1 MRMVDPLI
9 PRALA
14 DKDQLHFAQRTDAS
28 YLPPA
33 LRNVVYRYPDLRSFR
48 SDLHAADQELG
59 LPPAEQVRDGEWVL
73 AIFEIGD
80 SKSRATAAAARGF
93 DRGEEGFALAFE
105 RRDWERLNDF
115 GESTSWSAFPAA
127 RPSVLPS
134 ADADETSPLRLPTL
148 PPPTR
153 LATEP
158 PPPSDM
164 LTPSVRSLK
173 AAASAHRGARLLL
186 VDDDH
191 DVRQLVGT
199 MLQTLGLE
207 VDQVESAEDALSA
220 LKGETY
226 DLLLLD
232 WSLPGMHG
240 LDLCRQLRESDSFGY
255 LPIVFLTS
263 HSSSKDIV
271 EAFAAGADDYV
282 VKPFRAP
289 ELGARIFGLLRRAR
303 MADAHE

>member
-1 MRMVDPLI
+1 MPSA
-9 PRALA
+9 RAG
-14 DKDQLHFAQRTDAS
+14 KGQLHFAQRTDAS

-48 SDLHAADQELG
+48 SDLRAADQELS
-59 LPPAEQVRDGEWVL
+59 LPGGEQVRDGEWVL

-80 SKSRATAAAARGF
+80 SKGRATAAAARGF

-127 RPSVLPS
+127 RPSALPS
-134 ADADETSPLRLPTL
+134 ADADTTAPRRLPTL
-148 PPPTR
+148 PPPAR
-153 LATEP
+153 LPTEP

-186 VDDDH
+186 VDDEH
-191 DVRQLVGT
+191 DVRELVGT
-199 MLQTLGLE
+199 MLKTLGLE
-207 VDQVESAEDALSA
+207 VDQVESAEAALST
-220 LKGETY
+220 LETGAY

-240 LDLCRQLRESDSFGY
+240 IDLCRELRGSDSFAS

-303 MADAHE
+303 MADAHD